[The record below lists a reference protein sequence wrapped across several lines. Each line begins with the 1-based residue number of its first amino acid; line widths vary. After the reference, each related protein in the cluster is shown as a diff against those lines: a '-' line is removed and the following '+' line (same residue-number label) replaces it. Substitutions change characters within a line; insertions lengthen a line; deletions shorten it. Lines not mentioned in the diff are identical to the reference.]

1 MIEKIDVRLL
11 GWAKTIWSCGIFSRA
26 VELISTFD
34 KVTFSGQDEVRTSSL
49 IASVTMWHSAFKS
62 RAPTEL
68 ADWCFMLLKIDRDC
82 HFLDCQFTLSIII
95 AYHHSSPKHQ
105 LSLFEVAPSYIE
117 LYFHGLVTYSL
128 VDCEAE
134 FSSSLNYSIG
144 SSGFSFTSMTCYWI
158 GLMVEKMW

>member
-1 MIEKIDVRLL
+1 
-11 GWAKTIWSCGIFSRA
+11 
-26 VELISTFD
+26 
-34 KVTFSGQDEVRTSSL
+34 
-49 IASVTMWHSAFKS
+49 
-62 RAPTEL
+62 
-68 ADWCFMLLKIDRDC
+68 MLLKIDRDC

-117 LYFHGLVTYSL
+117 LYLHGLVAYSL

-144 SSGFSFTSMTCYWI
+144 SSGFSFTSMTRYWI
-158 GLMVEKMW
+158 GLMVEM